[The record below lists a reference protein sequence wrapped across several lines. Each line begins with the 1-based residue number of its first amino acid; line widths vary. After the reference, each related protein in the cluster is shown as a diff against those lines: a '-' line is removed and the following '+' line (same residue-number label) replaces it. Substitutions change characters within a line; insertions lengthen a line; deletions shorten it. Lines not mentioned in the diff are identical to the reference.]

1 MATLYSILSLVLLFF
16 SLLLSPTQS
25 KSNFIVHVLNSHN
38 TANFSAHKWHS
49 SILQTLSSLGYN
61 NTLNIPKL
69 IYSYTHSATGFAAS
83 LSAAQ
88 AAELRSHPA
97 VLSIIPDQ
105 VHQVQTTRTTQFLD
119 LSEGS
124 GLWPQSDQG
133 SEIIIGVIDTG
144 IWPGHRSFS
153 DVGYGPVPTTWK
165 GSCPVGDPDFPAG
178 SCNKKLIGAYAFY
191 AGYEAN
197 YGRLPRKERKSPKD
211 YNGHGT
217 HCASIAAGSKV
228 VNAALFNYAK
238 GTARGVATKARIAAY
253 KACWGSECQDSDILA
268 AMDKAIKDGV
278 HIISASIGSF
288 PAVQYDFSAIA
299 IGSAH
304 AAQSGVLV
312 SSAAGNDGPGRGTV
326 SNVAPWMLV
335 VGASSIDRQFEADVT
350 LADGRT
356 FSGVT
361 LYPGDPSADAQFLP
375 IVTGENSGS
384 KNCKRGQ
391 LQKTKV
397 KGKIVVCEY
406 GKIADT
412 EMSYSVQ
419 EAGGAGMIL
428 INDANW
434 GAELRSQAYFI
445 PAVMVSYSAGDA
457 IKKYASTPTIKTSAK
472 IKFRG
477 TVTGSATPSS
487 PRVAAFSSRGPNI
500 VNTEILKPD
509 VIAPG
514 VNILAAWSG
523 AAGPTGLDFD
533 TRRVEFNIISGTSM
547 ACPHVSGLAAM
558 LKKAHPTWTPAAI
571 MSAIMTTAYNIDST
585 GKEII
590 DVSTLLPSTPFVRG
604 SGHIDP
610 NKAVDPGLVYDLQ
623 VSDYIAFLCT
633 AGYTKNMIRVIF
645 KAPAVIDCASQKLS
659 SPGNLNYPSFSV
671 VFRGATNKVKYTRVV
686 KNVGSSKN
694 AVYKVNVKAPLN
706 VQISVAPSTLTF
718 TSTVQTLSYDIT
730 FTSTSRGASSFGS
743 IEWSDGNHHVRSP
756 IAIQWKSAEQEFLA
770 SI

>member
-1 MATLYSILSLVLLFF
+1 M
-16 SLLLSPTQS
+16 
-25 KSNFIVHVLNSHN
+25 
-38 TANFSAHKWHS
+38 
-49 SILQTLSSLGYN
+49 
-61 NTLNIPKL
+61 L

-88 AAELRSHPA
+88 VAELRSHRS

-105 VHQVQTTRTTQFLD
+105 VHQVQTTRTTQFLG

-133 SEIIIGVIDTG
+133 SDIIIGVIDTG

-178 SCNKKLIGAYAFY
+178 SCNKKLIGARAFY

-197 YGRLPRKERKSPKD
+197 YGRLPGKERKSPKD

-217 HCASIAAGSKV
+217 HCASTAAGSKV

-253 KACWGSECQDSDILA
+253 KVCWGRRCHASDILA
-268 AMDKAIKDGV
+268 GMDQAIKDGV
-278 HIISASIGSF
+278 HVISASLSSL
-288 PAVQYDFSAIA
+288 PDEYDVSLMA
-299 IGSAH
+299 IGAAH
-304 AAQSGVLV
+304 AAQNGVLV
-312 SSAAGNDGPGRGTV
+312 SSSAGNNGPSHSTITK
-326 SNVAPWMLV
+326 VAPWMLIT
-335 VGASSIDRQFEADVT
+335 GASTIDRQFQADVI

-361 LYPGDPSADAQFLP
+361 LYPGDPSKEGQFLP
-375 IVTGENSGS
+375 LVTGEISGS
-384 KNCKRGQ
+384 KNCQRGH
-391 LQKTKV
+391 LKKTKIQ
-397 KGKIVVCEY
+397 GKIVVCEY
-406 GKIADT
+406 GNISGV

-419 EAGGAGMIL
+419 EASGAGMIL
-428 INDANW
+428 INHARL
-434 GAELRSQAYFI
+434 GAELTSEAYFI
-445 PAVMVSYSAGDA
+445 PAIMVSYSAGDA
-457 IKKYASTPTIKTSAK
+457 IKKYASTSSTPTIKPSAK

-487 PRVAAFSSRGPNI
+487 PRVAAFSSRGPNFL
-500 VNTEILKPD
+500 TSEILKPD

-514 VNILAAWSG
+514 VDILAAWSG
-523 AAGPTGLDFD
+523 AGGLTHLDFD
-533 TRRVEFNIISGTSM
+533 TRCVEFNIISGTSM

-571 MSAIMTTAYNIDST
+571 MSAIKTTAYNIDST

-590 DVSTLLPSTPFVRG
+590 EASTLLPSTPFVHG

-623 VSDYIAFLCT
+623 ISDYIAFLCT
-633 AGYTKNMIRVIF
+633 IGYDTKRIHVLF
-645 KAPAVIDCASQKLS
+645 KEPAVVDCASQILS

-671 VFRGATNKVKYTRVV
+671 VFRGDTNKVKYTRVV

-694 AVYKVNVKAPLN
+694 AVYKVNVKVPLN
-706 VQISVAPSTLTF
+706 VHISVAPTTLAF

-730 FTSTSRGASSFGS
+730 FTSTSIGPPSFGS
-743 IEWSDGNHHVRSP
+743 IEWTDGSHHVRSP
-756 IAIQWKSAEQEFLA
+756 IAVQWESATE
-770 SI
+770 